1 MNAENIQSII
11 TRGEGITIE
20 FKECRNRI
28 SQNVFE
34 TICAFL
40 NRNGGHLLLGVADDK
55 TILGVEET
63 AIDSIKK
70 DITTGMNNNQFI
82 SPTYYLQIETI
93 QIAGKYVLY
102 MYVPESS
109 HFHRYKGHF
118 YDRNEDGD
126 FDITN
131 HANQITNLILR
142 KQSSNTED
150 RLFPYADIQELD
162 HDVFK
167 AIRTRAEMNQTDH
180 PFTRMNDI
188 EILKSCGFYVKDPA
202 SGNDAL
208 TLGGI
213 LVFGNEHLIQSA
225 LPHHRTDALL
235 RRRNLDRY
243 DDRDDIRE
251 NLIKSYERM
260 THFITKHLDDRFHLI
275 GDQRVNLRDAI
286 YREAITNSLIHR
298 EYANPFPAKMI
309 IYSDRVVFENSSKA
323 NGYGQL
329 DFENFAPYPKNPRI
343 AKFFKEL
350 GLVDELGSGVRNI
363 VLYNRIYAGADPKFI
378 EGDIFTTIIPLTSE
392 LIVQETTPN
401 IVPDNYDST
410 KDRTQQILSFC
421 IKPKSRQEIQDYL
434 GIRDIKY
441 FRENILRPL
450 ITSNKLLLTE
460 PGKPMSP
467 NQKYYS
473 KHSTL

>member
-1 MNAENIQSII
+1 MNAKNLQSII
-11 TRGEGITIE
+11 NRGEGMTIE
-20 FKECRNRI
+20 FKECRNRV

-40 NRNGGHLLLGVADDK
+40 NRNGGHLLLGVSDDK
-55 TILGVEET
+55 TILGVDEA
-63 AIDSIKK
+63 AIESIKK
-70 DITTGMNNNQFI
+70 DIATGMNNNQFI
-82 SPTYYLQIETI
+82 IPTYYLQIESI
-93 QIAGKYVLY
+93 QIAGKTVLY

-118 YDRNEDGD
+118 FDRNEDGD
-126 FDITN
+126 FDITQ
-131 HANQITNLILR
+131 HPNQITNLILR

-150 RLFPYADIQELD
+150 RLFPHADINDLD
-162 HDVFK
+162 QDVFK
-167 AIRTRAEMNQTDH
+167 FVRIRTETQQTDH
-180 PFTRMNDI
+180 PFSKMKDI
-188 EILKSCGFYVKDPA
+188 EILKRCGFYVKDPS

-213 LVFGNEHLIQSA
+213 LIFGNESLIQSA
-225 LPHHRTDALL
+225 LSHHRTDALL

-251 NLIKSYERM
+251 NLIKSYLRM
-260 THFITKHLDDRFHLI
+260 THFVAKHLDDRFYLR

-329 DFENFAPYPKNPRI
+329 DFDNFAPYPKNPRI
-343 AKFFKEL
+343 AKFFKEI

-378 EGDIFTTIIPLTSE
+378 EGDIFTTVIPLTNE
-392 LIVQETTPN
+392 LIVHETTHN
-401 IVPDNYDST
+401 RILNNYDPT
-410 KDRTQQILSFC
+410 QDRTHQILSFC
-421 IKPKSRQEIQDYL
+421 TTPKSRQEIQDYL
-434 GIRDIKY
+434 GIRDIKH
-441 FRENILRPL
+441 FRENILKPL
-450 ITSNKLLLTE
+450 IKSNKLQLTE
-460 PGKPMSP
+460 PSKPMSP
-467 NQKYYS
+467 NQKYYFS
-473 KHSTL
+473 QTIL

>member
-1 MNAENIQSII
+1 MNAENLQSII
-11 TRGEGITIE
+11 NRGEGITIE

-40 NRNGGHLLLGVADDK
+40 NRNGGHLLLGVSDDRK
-55 TILGVEET
+55 ILGIDESAVE
-63 AIDSIKK
+63 SIKR

-82 SPTYYLQIETI
+82 SPTYYLQLEVI
-93 QIAGKYVLY
+93 QIEGKIILY
-102 MYVPESS
+102 LYVPESS
-109 HFHRYKGHF
+109 HFHRYKGQF
-118 YDRNEDGD
+118 FDRNEDGD
-126 FDITN
+126 FNITN

-142 KQSSNTED
+142 KQSSYTED
-150 RLFPYADIQELD
+150 RLFPHADINELD
-162 HDVFK
+162 LDVFK
-167 AIRTRAEMNQTDH
+167 VIRVRAETQQTDH
-180 PFTRMNDI
+180 PFSKMNDI
-188 EILKSCGFYVKDPA
+188 EILKSCGFYVKDPS
-202 SGNDAL
+202 SGNYAL

-213 LVFGNEHLIQSA
+213 LIFGNERLIQSA

-260 THFITKHLDDRFHLI
+260 THFVAKHLDDRFYLR

-309 IYSDRVVFENSSKA
+309 IFSDRVVFENSSKA

-343 AKFFKEL
+343 AKFFKEI

-378 EGDIFTTIIPLTSE
+378 EGDIFTTVIPLTNE
-392 LIVQETTPN
+392 LIVQETTPS
-401 IVPDNYDST
+401 IILGSYDST

-421 IKPKSRQEIQDYL
+421 TTPKSRQEIQDFL
-434 GIRDIKY
+434 GIRDIKH
-441 FRENILRPL
+441 FRENILKPL
-450 ITSNKLLLTE
+450 ITTNKLQLTE
-460 PGKPMSP
+460 PSKPMSP
-467 NQKYYS
+467 NQKY
-473 KHSTL
+473 HSNQNIL